1 MRNFLLG
8 GVAALTLAG
17 AVAIVAA
24 PARAPH
30 AASSETYKQLNL
42 FGDVFE
48 RIRADYVDKVDDQQM
63 MEAAINGMLA
73 SLDPHSSYMNPKS
86 YKDMQQQTRGEFG
99 GLGIEVTM
107 ENGLVKVVSPIDDT
121 PASRAGVKPGDL
133 ITHLDGTQVMGLT
146 LAEAVERMRGPIN
159 SSIALTIRR
168 EGAEK
173 PVELTLTRAIVKVQ
187 SVRSRREGNI
197 GYIKISTFSE
207 QTMSGLRRAVE
218 DLKNQIG
225 APNIQG
231 YVIDMRRNPGGLL
244 DQAIQVSDAFLNQGE
259 IVSTRS
265 EKKPNEG
272 QRYNATRGDI
282 TDGKPLVVLIDGGS
296 ASASEIV
303 AGALQDHHRAVV
315 LGTKSFGKGS
325 VQTIFG
331 LAGQGALRLTTAKY
345 YTPSGRSIQALGID
359 PDIEVQQ
366 AKVEIIEVGPRRSEA
381 DLRNHLNNP
390 NAVKVEKPAASP
402 QEAEAQADYQLQRAL
417 DLLRGIALFAQPRT
431 TPPLSR
437 ASN

>member
-8 GVAALTLAG
+8 GVAALALVG
-17 AVAIVAA
+17 AAAILTA
-24 PARAPH
+24 PSGAPQ
-30 AASSETYKQLNL
+30 AASSETYRQLNL

-73 SLDPHSSYMNPKS
+73 SLDPHSSYMNPKA

-107 ENGLVKVVSPIDDT
+107 ENGLVKVVAPIDET
-121 PASRAGVKPGDL
+121 PAARAGIKPGDL
-133 ITHLDGTQVMGLT
+133 ITHLDGQQIMGLT
-146 LAEAVERMRGPIN
+146 LAEAVDKMRGPVN
-159 SSIALTIRR
+159 SSIGLTIRR
-168 EGAEK
+168 EGSDK
-173 PVELTLTRAIVKVQ
+173 PIEVTLTRAIVKVQ
-187 SVRSRREGNI
+187 SVRYRREGDI
-197 GYIKISTFSE
+197 GYVKINTFTE
-207 QTMSGLRRAVE
+207 QTIGGLRRAVD
-218 DLKNQIG
+218 DLKAQIG
-225 APNIQG
+225 AQQVQG
-231 YVIDMRRNPGGLL
+231 YVLDLRRNPGGLL
-244 DQAIQVSDAFLNQGE
+244 DQAIQVSDAFLEQGE

-282 TDGKPLVVLIDGGS
+282 TGGKPVVVLIDGGS

-303 AGALQDHHRAVV
+303 AGALQDHHRAVIM
-315 LGTKSFGKGS
+315 GTKSFGKGS

-331 LAGQGALRLTTAKY
+331 LAGQGALRMTTAKY

-366 AKVEIIEVGPRRSEA
+366 AKVEVIDVGPRRSEA

-390 NAVKVEKPAASP
+390 NAVKVEKPAANT
-402 QEAEAQADYQLQRAL
+402 QDAEAQADYQLQRAL
-417 DLLRGIALFAQPRT
+417 DLLRGVALFAQPRNAA
-431 TPPLSR
+431 PVSR